1 MIKKSLVIILGML
14 SMIVTSLT
22 VPSVASA
29 SESQPATQTSYCAAA
44 TSDAVDA
51 LTENQ
56 SETAMKAAK
65 KHHENVPSNV
75 QWNWEDAQV
84 IGYALDSD
92 TPEAV
97 VTVAN
102 QEAPAGQGNQ
112 HFHLLRLVVQLDS
125 EQVSAVQHFDI
136 APIDPQSGLGYAEV
150 YLNGHLTGTA
160 TFDELGN
167 YHVTEVEP
175 NSDSVTTMGACEY
188 GVGALCGTG
197 GGAGCYLAC
206 AALGLVSGPGG
217 LGCAAVCAL
226 IATLGCTAAT
236 DAICG

>member
-14 SMIVTSLT
+14 SMLVTSLT
-22 VPSVASA
+22 IPSAANA
-29 SESQPATQTSYCAAA
+29 SESQPAPQAAYCAAA
-44 TSDAVDA
+44 TNDAVDA
-51 LTENQ
+51 LTEHQ
-56 SETAMKAAK
+56 AETAMKAAK
-65 KHHENVPSNV
+65 KHRDNVPSNF
-75 QWNWEDAQV
+75 QWNWEDAQI

-92 TPEAV
+92 SPEAV
-97 VTVAN
+97 LTVAN
-102 QEAPAGQGNQ
+102 RGAPVGQDNQ
-112 HFHLLRLVVQLDS
+112 HLHLLRFVVQLDS

-136 APIDPQSGLGYAEV
+136 SPIDPQSGLGYAEV

-167 YHVTEVEP
+167 SHVTEVQP
-175 NSDSVTTMGACEY
+175 DSDLVTTMGACEY

-197 GGAGCYLAC
+197 GGASCYLAC
-206 AALGLVSGPGG
+206 GALGLVSGPGG